1 LKLVL
6 EGKIEERNFQK
17 RKKKKRTA
25 QDYMGRMQ
33 REITKRL
40 VGHDSESR
48 HVFLQLHATGSTVV
62 SGDYLLISFR

>member
-17 RKKKKRTA
+17 RKKRKEQRRTIWA
-25 QDYMGRMQ
+25 GC
-33 REITKRL
+33 REKLLSGSWAMTVNR
-40 VGHDSESR
+40 DMS
-48 HVFLQLHATGSTVV
+48 LQLHATGSTVV